1 MLEPVR
7 ASFRS
12 GTPIR
17 WNRVHNLAG
26 FVYFNHSIHIKKG
39 VGCVT
44 CHGQVDQMPL
54 TWQTSTLQMEW
65 CLQCHRN
72 PEKYLRPRD
81 YIFTMKTN
89 EQLLQEF
96 NAETSEETGKVSHEP
111 LTTEK
116 IPREALKD
124 QLSMGN
130 KLVEMYKVNKKTSCS
145 VCHR

>member
-1 MLEPVR
+1 
-7 ASFRS
+7 
-12 GTPIR
+12 
-17 WNRVHNLAG
+17 
-26 FVYFNHSIHIKKG
+26 
-39 VGCVT
+39 
-44 CHGQVDQMPL
+44 
-54 TWQTSTLQMEW
+54 
-65 CLQCHRN
+65 
-72 PEKYLRPRD
+72 
-81 YIFTMKTN
+81 MKTN